1 MKELETYTVR
11 ELATK
16 CGYPPTT
23 VRDWVAL
30 FDEFIPF
37 NKNVDGTVYYDE
49 SSVETIH
56 YIKRLRDRKLRKNDI
71 KNFLRENRQPL
82 NEEEIDIK
90 LGKHLKERFERK
102 TNKSPTPRE
111 LTIPYL
117 KVLSDGK
124 NHHVSEINEALA
136 DFFFIEGEQREIFL
150 HQGDSK
156 FKIRAR
162 YARRELQ
169 VAGLVEQLELN
180 TYRITELG
188 LKVCNHFPYG
198 ANMALISRFIKEHS
212 DEDHNEEDVVSEIFE
227 DSDEDIENE
236 STPTEIMDEQFKRI
250 NNLLAL
256 EILEQ
261 VKNVSPKRF
270 EEIVLDLLLAMG
282 YGGSLGSGYTTDYV
296 KDEGVDAII
305 KEDKLGLDIIY
316 VQAKRW
322 KNNVGRPEIQ
332 AFTGSLEG
340 KKSRKGVFI
349 TTSRFTKEAYE
360 FVMHIEK
367 KIILID
373 GELLGR
379 YMLEHNVGV
388 SQDRKY
394 IVKKIDS
401 DYFKVEE

>member
-1 MKELETYTVR
+1 MDRYTIR

-16 CGYPPTT
+16 CGYAPTT

-30 FDEFIPF
+30 FESYIPS
-37 NKNVDGTVYYDE
+37 VSDLDGTVYYNE
-49 SSVETIH
+49 NSVEMIH
-56 YIKRLRDRKLRKNDI
+56 YIKRLRDRKLRGNDMFRFI
-71 KNFLRENRQPL
+71 KQNSEPL
-82 NEEEIDIK
+82 DEKQIDIK
-90 LGKHLKERFERK
+90 LEKHLKENYE
-102 TNKSPTPRE
+102 NKLNNSPTPRE

-124 NHHVSEINEALA
+124 IHHVSDINEALA
-136 DFFFIEGEQREIFL
+136 DFFSIEGQQREIFL
-150 HQGDSK
+150 NSGDSK

-162 YARRELQ
+162 FARRELQ
-169 VAGLVEQLELN
+169 VAGLVEQLESN
-180 TYRITELG
+180 TYRITNLG
-188 LKVCNHFPYG
+188 LKVCKQFPYS
-198 ANMALISRFIKEHS
+198 ATMSLISRFIKEQAKLDGNQEDVS
-212 DEDHNEEDVVSEIFE
+212 TEIFDENEEDTG
-227 DSDEDIENE
+227 NE

-256 EILEQ
+256 EILEK
-261 VKNVSPKRF
+261 VKKVSPKRF
-270 EEIVLDLLLAMG
+270 EEVVLDLLLSMG
-282 YGGSLGSGYTTDYV
+282 YGGTLGSGYTTDYA

-322 KNNVGRPEIQ
+322 KNTVGRPDIQ

-340 KKSRKGVFI
+340 KKARKGVFI
-349 TTSRFTKEAYE
+349 TTSRFTKEAQD
-360 FVMHIEK
+360 FVRNIEK

-373 GELLGR
+373 GEQLGK

-388 SQDRKY
+388 SEDRKY

-401 DYFKVEE
+401 DYFEVEE